1 MNTAYKIFNKDLQCR
16 GYQYEIGKTYKHKGK
31 IGLCSSGFHF
41 CQNPVDLFNY
51 YNFDPSNRVC
61 VIEFSGDF
69 DHGDDKSVCS
79 EIKIVSE
86 IKWDKLLTLVNTGK
100 YNTGYANS
108 GDRNSGDR
116 NSGDSNSGHCNSGH
130 WNSGDWN
137 SGDSN
142 SGHCNSGD
150 WNSGDSNS
158 GDRNSGDSNSGH
170 CNSGHWNSGDWNS
183 GHWNSG
189 DRNSGFLNTNE
200 PTVRIFNKDTNLKR
214 HEIEFPDFFYFDLCI
229 WISESEMTD
238 EEKKENPNFY
248 VTQGYLKTYD
258 YKEAWKLSYE
268 RASES
273 DKKKVFDLPNFD
285 AEIFYEITGIDLR

>member
-108 GDRNSGDR
+108 GDR
-116 NSGDSNSGHCNSGH
+116 
-130 WNSGDWN
+130 
-137 SGDSN
+137 
-142 SGHCNSGD
+142 
-150 WNSGDSNS
+150 NS